1 MQRRGT
7 SWAALAVVV
16 AVFLAS
22 LVVLGGAVF
31 AGLGGALGAGCA
43 GDGGPGGGAQQVG
56 PRAWS
61 AEQMTNAQTI
71 VQGAVDEALPK
82 RAAVIAL
89 SAAIVESQLE
99 NVGFGDR
106 DSLGLFQQRPSQG
119 WGTPE
124 QLLNPAYAAAE
135 FYRILRTVP
144 RWATLPPGAAAQA
157 VQRSAFP
164 DRYAP
169 QEGPA
174 AALVERLWVGPD
186 NPLPPPG
193 GPDDAELDVVAT
205 DPAAA
210 LSTVLCP
217 DQGGSDVPL
226 VPGDLDL
233 RELPPDFVLPDD
245 PAQRAA
251 VSFALAQVGKP
262 YVWGAKGPD
271 AFDCSGLTTAAWAAA
286 GIGIPAGTINQKFT
300 GDPVSLGQIAP
311 GDLVFIPGSL
321 GSPTNPR
328 HVGIYAG
335 QGIVV
340 NAYSSSTGVI
350 LQPLAD
356 MADRIVTIRHIA
368 GPVGEQRSASDAVL
382 ADAG

>member
-1 MQRRGT
+1 MERRAT
-7 SWAALAVVV
+7 LWAVLVVGLAL
-16 AVFLAS
+16 FLAS
-22 LVVLGGAVF
+22 LVVLGTAVL
-31 AGLGGALGAGCA
+31 GTLGGTLGGGCA
-43 GDGGPGGGAQQVG
+43 GDGGPGGGAQQIG

-71 VQGAVDEALPK
+71 VQHAVDRALPK

-89 SAAIVESQLE
+89 STAIVESGLE
-99 NVGFGDR
+99 NLGYGDR

-135 FYRILRTVP
+135 FYRILLTVP
-144 RWATLPPGAAAQA
+144 RWATQPPGVAAQA

-169 QEGPA
+169 QEPAA

-186 NPLPPPG
+186 NPLPRPG
-193 GPDDAELDVVAT
+193 DPGPAAAA
-205 DPAAA
+205 DPAMA

-286 GIGIPAGTINQKFT
+286 GVGIPAGTVNQKFAGT
-300 GDPVSLGQIAP
+300 PVSLGQIAP

-350 LQPLAD
+350 LVPLAD

-368 GPVGEQRSASDAVL
+368 GPVGEPARVSSPALAAAS
-382 ADAG
+382 